1 MERMNRNTRLTIF
14 LALAVSSAA
23 VPALAQWISIRLPAI
38 PRTRD
43 GKPNLSAPAP
53 RSAGGTPDLS
63 GIWMSVRPA
72 IPEELRG
79 STGLELLAPK
89 DFVFPMQPWAHDLY
103 EARHA
108 RMGAGRPSE
117 RCLPHGIPDAML
129 PATPFKIVHSPGLTL
144 ILYEQESRFRQVFTD
159 GRSLPLD
166 PNPAWLGYSVGR
178 WAGDSLIVET
188 GGFNDRTWLDDSG
201 HPHSDALHTTERFHR
216 RDFGH
221 MDMEITIDDP
231 KAYTR
236 AWSITIPFALL
247 PDTEL
252 IENICENE
260 KDAAR
265 LR

>member
-1 MERMNRNTRLTIF
+1 MTMKPAIIL
-14 LALAVSSAA
+14 LVALGATV
-23 VPALAQWISIRLPAI
+23 VPAPTLAQWISIRLPGT
-38 PRTRD
+38 PRTPD
-43 GKPNLSAPAP
+43 GQPNLSAPAP
-53 RSAGGTPDLS
+53 RASDGRPDLS
-63 GIWMSVRPA
+63 GVWMSVRPP

-89 DFVFPMQPWAHDLY
+89 DFVFPLQPWAKALY
-103 EARHA
+103 EERHG
-108 RMGAGRPSE
+108 RLGTGRPSE

-129 PATPFKIVHSPGLTL
+129 PATPFKIVHTPGLTL

-159 GRSLPLD
+159 GRPLPVD
-166 PNPAWLGYSVGR
+166 PNPAWLGYSIGR
-178 WAGDSLIVET
+178 WDADSFVVESS
-188 GGFNDRTWLDDSG
+188 GFNDKTWLDDSG
-201 HPHSDALHTTERFHR
+201 HPHTDALRTTERFRR

-221 MDMEITIDDP
+221 LEMQITIDDP

-236 AWSITIPFALL
+236 PWSITIPFELL
-247 PDTEL
+247 PDTDL